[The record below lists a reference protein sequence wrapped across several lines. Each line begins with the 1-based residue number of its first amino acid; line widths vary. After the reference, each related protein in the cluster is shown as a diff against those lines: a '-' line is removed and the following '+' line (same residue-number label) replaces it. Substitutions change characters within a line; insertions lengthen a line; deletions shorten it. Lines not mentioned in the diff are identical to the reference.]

1 MTKVTIKYNTPVIV
15 NKYVYSII
23 MSQLAGACA
32 GKDDTYEIKLLDPRY
47 KKVIQS
53 IIDRFN

>member
-32 GKDDTYEIKLLDPRY
+32 LVKMILMK
-47 KKVIQS
+47 
-53 IIDRFN
+53 

>member
-47 KKVIQS
+47 KKLYKA
-53 IIDRFN
+53 